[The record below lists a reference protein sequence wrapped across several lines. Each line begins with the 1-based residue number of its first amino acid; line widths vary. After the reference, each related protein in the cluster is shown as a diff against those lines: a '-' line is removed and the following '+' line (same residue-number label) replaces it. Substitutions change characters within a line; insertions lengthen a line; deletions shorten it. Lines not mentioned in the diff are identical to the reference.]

1 MAMATEP
8 AVQLPPPHVV
18 ARAER
23 LRNAIDPAALRR
35 ELESLPA
42 PRSPEHQPRASAATV
57 DLIETTFRAAKWP
70 TRRQPFRVRD
80 TAAHYGRLAAR
91 FFPDGDGVNVVAE
104 RTGTRRPDEIVVVG
118 AHHDTLAGTL
128 GADDNGAS
136 LVALFELARRFA
148 DTDFDRTV
156 VLVAFDFEELGFH
169 GARHFVWQLPS
180 PSRVTGALVYETMAY
195 LDRSPGT
202 QRVPTGL
209 GLLFPARVRAIR
221 DRGAVGDWNAVIY
234 RDDARVLAQRFA
246 GALAALEGP
255 ETAVLLR
262 DPADLPGIGPWLK
275 HLVPPVRNFAR
286 SDHVPFWD
294 AGLPAVQITD
304 TANLRNP
311 HYHAASDTPETLDYD
326 RLAAIIAASAVVL
339 ERTAGGVA
347 TDL

>member
-1 MAMATEP
+1 MAMANEP
-8 AVQLPPPHVV
+8 ALQLPPPHVV
-18 ARAER
+18 ARAR
-23 LRNAIDPAALRR
+23 RMRGAIDPSALRR

-42 PRSPEHQPRASAATV
+42 PRSPEHQPRASAAAV
-57 DLIETTFRAAKWP
+57 ELIETTFREAGWR

-91 FFPDGDGVNVVAE
+91 FFPDAAGVNVVAE

-118 AHHDTLAGTL
+118 AHHDTLAGTP

-156 VLVAFDFEELGFH
+156 VLAAFDFEELGFH
-169 GARHFVWQLPS
+169 GARHFVWSLRAA
-180 PSRVTGALVYETMAY
+180 SRVVGALVYETMAY
-195 LDRSPGT
+195 VDRSPGS

-209 GLLFPARVRAIR
+209 GLLFPDQLRAIR
-221 DRGAVGDWNAVIY
+221 DREAVGDWNAVIY

-255 ETAVLLR
+255 TSAVLLR

-275 HLVPPVRNFAR
+275 HLAPVRNFAR

-304 TANLRNP
+304 TADLRNP
-311 HYHAASDTPETLDYD
+311 HYHAASDTPASLDYD
-326 RLAAIIAASAVVL
+326 RLAAIIAASAIVL
-339 ERTAGGVA
+339 ERTAGGTA
-347 TDL
+347 AGQ